1 MYVNSLKGDI
11 ELCFLCYLIFIKFK
25 KEFQCMYFEFL
36 LGKKKKKWK
45 CGCQMLRFTWGALN
59 DGSQAHLTKDLLVTD
74 EVHGVSS

>member
-36 LGKKKKKWK
+36 LGKKKKELKMW
-45 CGCQMLRFTWGALN
+45 MSN
-59 DGSQAHLTKDLLVTD
+59 VTFYMRCLK
-74 EVHGVSS
+74 